1 MTRRCGLG
9 LLAVVVA
16 LTLSCRSVGA
26 ASGTGACPDG
36 AIVFADIHDSDQK
49 KVQMLR
55 APAPPPTPWAAH
67 ARSPSCCPLLG
78 RGGEGVEDIDAVVM
92 LSPTARHPDA
102 AAMLSPPPPPKVT
115 IAAGGTMLTIEP
127 FNNDQKWVVTAKL
140 DPVQCTHNAFD
151 INSAH
156 LASPFPQ
163 GQLRNGPPPRSPS
176 RRSMDSSAWI

>member
-1 MTRRCGLG
+1 M
-9 LLAVVVA
+9 
-16 LTLSCRSVGA
+16 LS
-26 ASGTGACPDG
+26 
-36 AIVFADIHDSDQK
+36 
-49 KVQMLR
+49 
-55 APAPPPTPWAAH
+55 
-67 ARSPSCCPLLG
+67 SCCRRPPAIL
-78 RGGEGVEDIDAVVM
+78 M
-92 LSPTARHPDA
+92 LPPCCRR
-102 AAMLSPPPPPKVT
+102 PPPPKVT